1 MPCDA
6 TEYESRLRGQRVR
19 RTVARLEVEGGTRE
33 TADCA
38 WVREMGGDFGLIAG
52 KCPGARVGGG
62 IRP

>member
-1 MPCDA
+1 M
-6 TEYESRLRGQRVR
+6 R

-62 IRP
+62 ILP